1 MIGEFLKEYRG
12 LHSVSGN
19 AEAADERRLSID
31 SRSLQPG
38 ELFLA
43 LRGEAH
49 DGHDYIAAALE
60 KGAAAVVAEKKWW
73 EKNRAAQAFS
83 QGPLI
88 VVGDSLDFLQQLAAW
103 RRRQFDIEVVG
114 LTGSNGKTTT
124 REMIAAVLAT
134 RFRVF
139 QSQGNKNNHIG
150 LPLMLLQLGEQ
161 TEMAVLE
168 MGMNHPGEIALLA
181 GLAKPTAALVTNV
194 GKAHLGFM
202 GSLEAIYREKISLFE
217 ALEPSAPIFLNME
230 DRFLRNYP
238 RAGRKA
244 ITVGYNSGNDVRGR
258 VEFIDRYGRV
268 RFRLNDAVSIQL
280 KVPGTHQVLNALLAA
295 AVGLQYG
302 VSESEAA
309 QALENFAPAKQRM
322 EILEKNGIVFINDA
336 YNANPDSMRAALNY
350 LAGLRNGRGK
360 RIAVLGDMLE
370 LGEFAETEHRR
381 LGEFLAEKPV
391 DLALLYGPLS
401 GFILQGFEEKAGRGK
416 RAFHYRTHEE
426 IAAHLQ
432 QVLQP
437 HDVVL
442 LKGSRGMKMEKVLEA
457 F

>member
-12 LHSVSGN
+12 LHSLSGN
-19 AEAADERRLSID
+19 AEAADYRKLSID

-43 LRGEAH
+43 LRGETH
-49 DGHDYIAAALE
+49 DGHDYVAAALE
-60 KGAAAVVAEKKWW
+60 KGAAAIVVEKRWW
-73 EKNRAAQAFS
+73 ERNSAEQALS
-83 QGPLI
+83 QRPLI
-88 VVGDSLDFLQQLAAW
+88 VVEDSLHFLQQLAAW
-103 RRRQFDIEVVG
+103 HRRQFDIEVVG

-124 REMIAAVLAT
+124 REMVAAVLAT

-150 LPLMLLQLGEQ
+150 LPLMLLQLNEQ

-194 GKAHLGFM
+194 GKAHIGFM

-217 ALEPSAPIFLNME
+217 GLEPSAPIFLNME

-238 RAGRKA
+238 RAGRKV

-268 RFRLNDAVSIQL
+268 KFRLNEAVSIQL

-295 AVGLQYG
+295 AVGRHYG
-302 VSESEAA
+302 VSESEVA

-322 EILEKNGIVFINDA
+322 EIFEKNGVLFINDA

-401 GFILQGFEEKAGRGK
+401 RFILQGFEGKAGREK
-416 RAFHYRTHEE
+416 HAFHYGTHEE
-426 IAAHLQ
+426 IAAHLRPI
-432 QVLQP
+432 LQP

-442 LKGSRGMKMEKVLEA
+442 LKGSRGMRMEKVLERL
-457 F
+457 